1 MPRRSE
7 SSSRP
12 GRETPAIRLV
22 ERFQTGVDRE
32 ESFRR
37 LFEGHY
43 RLIRYHFRRQGVSS
57 EEVEDL
63 TQETFLRVYRSL
75 DDFRGEARFATWLL
89 RIADNVLRNVWKR
102 RRSARHHATVVPLG
116 PESPG
121 DAGAIAPE
129 DRVARRDPGPLDA
142 LLDRERYGQVLHELR
157 TMPPQ
162 MRQCVSLR
170 LFQGLRYREIAR
182 VLGISLDAVR
192 VQLDRG
198 RRRLRQALGETA
210 RDPSLEVEPE
220 TDVHVGGRHE
230 R

>member
-1 MPRRSE
+1 MPHRSE
-7 SSSRP
+7 SSWRP
-12 GRETPAIRLV
+12 VRDSPARRLV
-22 ERFQTGVDRE
+22 ERFQTGIDRE

-57 EEVEDL
+57 EEAEDL

-89 RIADNVLRNVWKR
+89 RIADNVLRRDWKR
-102 RRSARHHATVVPLG
+102 RQGARRHVPVVPLETG
-116 PESPG
+116 LFG
-121 DAGAIAPE
+121 DPPDE
-129 DRVARRDPGPLDA
+129 RLARRDPGPLDA
-142 LLDRERYGQVLHELR
+142 LLDRERYGQVLQELR
-157 TMPPQ
+157 TMPAQ

-192 VQLDRG
+192 VQLARG
-198 RRRLRQALGETA
+198 RRRLRQALDEA
-210 RDPSLEVEPE
+210 FRDPSFEVEPE

>member
-1 MPRRSE
+1 MPHRSE

-12 GRETPAIRLV
+12 GREPSARRLV
-22 ERFQTGVDRE
+22 ERFQTGIDRE

-57 EEVEDL
+57 EEAEDL
-63 TQETFLRVYRSL
+63 TQETFLLVYRSL

-89 RIADNVLRNVWKR
+89 RIADNVLRRAWKGR
-102 RRSARHHATVVPLG
+102 RGARRHAPVVPLETALFG
-116 PESPG
+116 DG
-121 DAGAIAPE
+121 DAMPPDERI
-129 DRVARRDPGPLDA
+129 ARRDPGPLDA
-142 LLDRERYGQVLHELR
+142 LLDRERYGQVVQELR
-157 TMPPQ
+157 AMPAQ

-192 VQLDRG
+192 VQLARG
-198 RRRLRQALGETA
+198 RRRLRQALDEA
-210 RDPSLEVEPE
+210 SRDLSLEAEPE